1 MKKISRGTYIFS
13 ELREHGWVYVDKTAW
28 LHRLVAD
35 ASDRFFFLS
44 RPRRFGKSLMLSTL
58 QSIFEGRRDL
68 FEGLAIAGT
77 DYDWKPYRVLRFDFS
92 GLATDSLEAFEE
104 DLFLKV
110 SDSVCDAGL
119 GRIPDNRRT
128 AGQVFEYAL
137 RELCRAYGP
146 LAALVDEY
154 DAPISHALTRDAAL
168 AEEIRASLARFYI
181 KLKAYAGNL
190 RFLML
195 TGVSKFN
202 QASVFSALNN
212 ITDLSMR
219 ADFADML
226 GYTEEELTANF
237 AEHMQAHAAKMG
249 LSYEAYRTELR
260 RWYDGYRFSP
270 DSPVR
275 VYNPVAIA
283 QTLTEMA
290 PGFRPTWTTTGS
302 TSLLIHLVRRGELLK
317 IEPDSPVETT
327 PESLGAVADLNHID
341 PVGMLFQ
348 AGYLTLAD
356 TPPGSLNLYLT
367 LPNEEIRRSYES
379 FWLNQLLRQPTDNW
393 QARLRGALERGEPD
407 AAFPLLKDLYA
418 GLAYGPNEPVHEAN
432 YRRLLM
438 ILFHVRERR
447 AEEPNA
453 AGNRSDL
460 LLDLP
465 RVTYV
470 FEFKQAAGATAETA
484 IGQIKDR
491 GYAAP
496 YLHGGK
502 PVWAVGLAFDPQT
515 HMLRDAKALRL
526 TD

>member
-181 KLKAYAGNL
+181 KLKEYAGNL

-302 TSLLIHLVRRGELLK
+302 TSLLIHLISRRQLLE
-317 IEPDSPVETT
+317 ISPETRIRAVADDV
-327 PESLGAVADLNHID
+327 GAVADLNAI
-341 PVGMLFQ
+341 PAPSLLFQ
-348 AGYLTLAD
+348 TGYLTIVGTEPASDAFFL
-356 TPPGSLNLYLT
+356 G
-367 LPNEEIRRSYES
+367 LPNEEVRRSYET
-379 FWLNQLLRQPTDNW
+379 FYLNQLTRHTDSFW
-393 QARLRGALERGEPD
+393 QRELTDCFERGEPD

-470 FEFKQAAGATAETA
+470 FEFKQVAGATAETA

-515 HMLRDAKALRL
+515 HMLCDAKALRL